1 MARPLTTRYVILG
14 LLAQRLQYK
23 EIAARLFISPQTV
36 NSHLKSVYQKLGVSN
51 RRQAVAKASELGF
64 LSLGAGSS

>member
-1 MARPLTTRYVILG
+1 VDPLTDREHEILE

-36 NSHLKSVYQKLGVSN
+36 NSHLKNVYQKLHVSN
-51 RRQAVAKASELGF
+51 RRQAVAQASELG
-64 LSLGAGSS
+64 LLPSD